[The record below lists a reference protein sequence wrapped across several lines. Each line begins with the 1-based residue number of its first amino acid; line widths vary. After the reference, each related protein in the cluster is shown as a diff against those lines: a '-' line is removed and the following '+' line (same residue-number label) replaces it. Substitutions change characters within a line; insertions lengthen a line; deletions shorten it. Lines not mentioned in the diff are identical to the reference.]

1 MNRHIFIALLVALGF
16 LAATGCA
23 QLSGSG
29 AEDFGDSVHQ
39 FQAAQ
44 TLNPGPVSLEP
55 VTGLDGK
62 YARKAM
68 QNYQDLP
75 RPAHEAESK
84 GLESNFDI
92 GGESK

>member
-1 MNRHIFIALLVALGF
+1 MNRHIFTALLVALGF

-23 QLSGSG
+23 DIYGG
-29 AEDFGDSVHQ
+29 PNDFGDSVHQ

-75 RPAHEAESK
+75 RPAHEAESQ
-84 GLESNFDI
+84 GLESNFGI